1 MLGERNGKMIKLK
14 DVEKTYKMG
23 ETEVRALRG
32 LDLEIKDGQFVAIVG
47 PSGSGKSTLMH
58 IIGALDVPDKGEVLM
73 NGENISIYSENE
85 LANLRG
91 ERVGFVFQTF
101 NLIHTLNS
109 LENVT
114 LPMTFQGTHRRER
127 EKRGKELLEKVGL
140 GNRLEHKPA
149 ELSGGEQQRVAIARA
164 LINNP
169 KILLADEPTG
179 NLDTDTGRGI
189 MDLLKELNEEHG
201 MTVVIVTHNP
211 KDADY
216 AHQKVHMVDGKLVES
231 DNAMEGA

>member
-127 EKRGKELLEKVGL
+127 
-140 GNRLEHKPA
+140 
-149 ELSGGEQQRVAIARA
+149 
-164 LINNP
+164 
-169 KILLADEPTG
+169 
-179 NLDTDTGRGI
+179 
-189 MDLLKELNEEHG
+189 
-201 MTVVIVTHNP
+201 
-211 KDADY
+211 
-216 AHQKVHMVDGKLVES
+216 
-231 DNAMEGA
+231 

>member
-1 MLGERNGKMIKLK
+1 MIKLT
-14 DVEKTYKMG
+14 DVEKTYMMG

-32 LDLEIKDGQFVAIVG
+32 LDLNIADGEFVAIVG

-58 IIGALDVPDKGEVLM
+58 IIGALDVPDQGRVLM
-73 NGENISIYSENE
+73 HDEDISVFSENE

-91 ERVGFVFQTF
+91 EKVGFVFQTF

-114 LPMTFQGTHRRER
+114 LPLTFQGVSRKER
-127 EKRGKELLEKVGL
+127 YERGKALLETVGL
-140 GNRLEHKPA
+140 GDRLEHKPA

-164 LINNP
+164 LVNDP
-169 KILLADEPTG
+169 DLLLADEPTG

-189 MDLLKELNEEHG
+189 MDLLKKLNEEGG

-211 KDADY
+211 NDAGY
-216 AHQKVHMVDGKLVES
+216 AGQTVHIVDGKIVE
-231 DNAMEGA
+231 AKTATEGA